1 MRRNCKLKIENC
13 KLKIGPQPAP
23 KAIFNLQFT
32 IFNLQFVG
40 AARSPLRRWSIAL
53 ASLLGL
59 FCLLLVPRPALAAG
73 TESSRRAHDL
83 QMTVDTR
90 WAGGASGGYYPI
102 RIRLANLARP
112 RALEFVFNDAGLAGS
127 RTPTVSREISIDQNA
142 TVQFSLSIP
151 LVSASGYGVLR
162 VFENGREL
170 EQLGQHVNLPD
181 DDQNTIDR
189 PSLLVVSPS
198 PATVDCSR
206 FEAAVQAV
214 FGSVHVASSR
224 MAIYSGGSIARA
236 NDFHVINPTLLPE
249 SWIDYTALDILAI
262 PLATLE
268 KISTDARNA
277 ILKWAQAGGTLV
289 VYEVNTAAERSAD
302 LSRLL
307 NLAGRAAQF
316 QSWEAADPAARQ
328 RTTTTLEATI
338 KGLDAEGFPTHLA
351 GSPAWPETPEAF
363 SRIDLAAGRVY
374 AFPENPFPGS
384 TIDWA
389 WWLRSAGVKRLDW
402 TARHGMSS
410 REAYWQ
416 FNEFLIPGVGTV
428 PMLAFIILISIFA
441 VLIGPVNYFIA
452 WRRKQLYLLVV
463 TIPAIAFVT
472 SAALFGYAAIAD
484 GFGVQSRLRSVTL
497 LDQVSKTA
505 VSFNRIS
512 LYAGIVPSD
521 GLRFSPETAVY
532 PVWSSSAAFESGSV
546 DWSDAQHLARGWLRS
561 RTRTQFE
568 TVSVRAERGRL
579 DLRPA
584 DGGGIDASNGLA
596 WTIELVLVK
605 DDDGRIYLGRG
616 IPAGGSTRLAAAT
629 TESLRELAEVLGDDS
644 LKAPPGADAINVR
657 RSTRAYGY
665 MIDDEA
671 RKSLGFSGSLL
682 ETYLGLMQKPAQE
695 PAAGGLAPRTY
706 LATLAENPGI
716 ELGVPRTRPS
726 RGLYLV
732 IGYY

>member
-1 MRRNCKLKIENC
+1 MKGNCKLTIANC
-13 KLKIGPQPAP
+13 KLQIGGPRRQKP
-23 KAIFNLQFT
+23 ICNFQFT
-32 IFNLQFVG
+32 IFNLQF
-40 AARSPLRRWSIAL
+40 LAL
-53 ASLLGL
+53 ITL
-59 FCLLLVPRPALAAG
+59 FLPTAVVAAG
-73 TESSRRAHDL
+73 NESSRRAHDL

-102 RIRLANLARP
+102 RIRLANLGRP
-112 RALEFVFNDAGLAGS
+112 RALEFVFSDAGLAGS
-127 RTPTVSREISIDQNA
+127 RTPTVSREIRIDQNA

-151 LVSASGYGVLR
+151 LVSASSYGVLR

-181 DDQNTIDR
+181 DDQNSIDR
-189 PSLLVVSPS
+189 PSLLVISPP
-198 PATVDCSR
+198 PATIDCGR

-214 FGSVHVASSR
+214 FGSVQVASSR
-224 MAIYSGGSIARA
+224 MAFYSGGSMARA
-236 NDFHVINPTLLPE
+236 NDCQVISPTLLPE

-268 KISTDARNA
+268 KISAEARSA
-277 ILKWAQAGGTLV
+277 VLKWTQTGGTLV
-289 VYEVNTAAERSAD
+289 VYDVGAGAERSAD

-307 NLAGRAAQF
+307 DLAGRAGQF
-316 QSWEAADPAARQ
+316 RTWQAADPAIRQ
-328 RTTTTLEATI
+328 RATTSVEATPA
-338 KGLDAEGFPTHLA
+338 DADGNPIRLA
-351 GSPAWPETPEAF
+351 GAPVWPETPEAF
-363 SRIDLAAGRVY
+363 ARLDLAAGQVY

-384 TIDWA
+384 AGDWA

-410 REAYWQ
+410 REAYWH

-532 PVWSSSAAFESGSV
+532 PVWSSSAGFESGSV
-546 DWSDAQHLARGWLRS
+546 DWTDAQHLARGWLRS

-568 TVSVRAERGRL
+568 TVSMRAERGRL

-596 WTIELVLVK
+596 WTIDLVLVK
-605 DDDGRIYLGRG
+605 DDDGRLYLGRG

-629 TESLRELAEVLGDDS
+629 TESLRELSEALSDDS

-657 RSTRAYGY
+657 RSGRAYGY
-665 MIDDEA
+665 MVDDDA
-671 RKSLGFSGSLL
+671 RNSLGFSGSLL

-695 PAAGGLAPRTY
+695 PAAGGLAPRTF

-716 ELGVPRTRPS
+716 ELGVSRTRPS
-726 RGLYLV
+726 RGLYV
-732 IGYY
+732 VVGYY